1 LRESTGS
8 RPSDLGIFLF
18 ILTILA
24 LGAGALRKELALSLV
39 GGVFLAVLAYSVL
52 AALIL
57 ALIHAKRAR
66 LLSSH
71 ILNSNIPV
79 GKTGEILLNREKAGS
94 RRFFRL
100 PGILIRYE
108 IRLTTRDGREIRHL
122 FDPDTKQLPS
132 VFPVPERGAYYG
144 SRDRFFIGDILGL
157 FRLYLPLP
165 SDPGLADSGPRIL
178 ALPQAAADSIP
189 IDLWSDRAGG
199 EAQRQNTHYHRT
211 DNLTDHRPYV
221 PGDDPRRINW
231 KLYGHAPSNELFV
244 REGEPE
250 PPPHSRLL
258 ILVDTLAD
266 PALYSPESGRHGV
279 DMLCENALA
288 IALDYQEHEGM
299 ELSIGYSG
307 GGIVEGSTAEPGKTL
322 AEALAHP
329 AADPGNT
336 GAAMGLPASPGDR
349 GILILALP
357 RTITE
362 SALDRFLKK
371 QPLGVTVDLA
381 FLYGDEAQEAAQEA
395 GAETCVR
402 IYRQRGG
409 VHARGIRVGE

>member
-1 LRESTGS
+1 MRKSTGS

-18 ILTILA
+18 ILTVLA
-24 LGAGALRKELALSLV
+24 LGAGALRKELALTLM
-39 GGVFLAVLAYSVL
+39 GGVLLAVLGYSVI

-57 ALIHAKRAR
+57 RLIHSKRAR
-66 LLSSH
+66 LLSSRM
-71 ILNSNIPV
+71 LNVSIPT
-79 GKTGEILLNREKAGS
+79 GKTGEILLNRDQAGS

-100 PGILIRYE
+100 PGILVRYE
-108 IRLTTRDGREIRHL
+108 IRLSTRDGREIRHL
-122 FDPDTKQLPS
+122 FDPDSKTETPS
-132 VFPVPERGAYYG
+132 VFPVPERGAYYA
-144 SRDRFFIGDILGL
+144 SLDRFFIGDILGL
-157 FRLYLPLP
+157 FRLYLPL
-165 SDPGLADSGPRIL
+165 SADSGPRIL
-178 ALPQAAADSIP
+178 ALPQAAADSLPVYIR
-189 IDLWSDRAGG
+189 SGG
-199 EAQRQNTHYHRT
+199 EAQRQNVHYHRT
-211 DNLTDHRPYV
+211 DTLNDHRPYV

-266 PALYSPESGRHGV
+266 PALYRPAAGRRGV

-288 IALDYQEHEGM
+288 IALEYQGRGM

-307 GGIVEGSTAEPGKTL
+307 GSIVEGTGAEWGKAL
-322 AEALAHP
+322 AEALAYP
-329 AADPGNT
+329 AAYPV
-336 GAAMGLPASPGDR
+336 GADAATEPAQPTPMELPASPAGC

-371 QPLGVTVDLA
+371 QPPGTAVDLA
-381 FLYGDEAQEAAQEA
+381 FLYGEA
-395 GAETCVR
+395 GLEKAAETCVR
-402 IYRQRGG
+402 GYRQRGG
-409 VHARGIRVGE
+409 GQVRGVRATKDF